1 MRRPCRD
8 NTYFLRR
15 LQPSVSMEEKAGP
28 PQPIL
33 IQAGTDTEPETVK
46 AEPQHAVSM
55 AVGVNETGGGLQEA
69 VDHYRLTLSTKPNIV
84 GMSVLGFLL
93 AFVVPFFIVMGML
106 DSWST
111 STGDDGAFGF
121 CCFSILTGIGLV
133 LVASTKDNAWRKEVK
148 LAKERVINEAGL
160 KAPAA
165 STTPLVVAGVLFL
178 GGFLAQS
185 LPSSDSDVISAL
197 LFILALIASMF
208 VLAMGAEANKIPEKY
223 FEAVLN
229 QVREEE

>member
-1 MRRPCRD
+1 MKE
-8 NTYFLRR
+8 T
-15 LQPSVSMEEKAGP
+15 AGP

-33 IQAGTDTEPETVK
+33 IQAGEGHEPEAVK
-46 AEPQHAVSM
+46 AEPQHDVSM
-55 AVGVNETGGGLQEA
+55 AVGVNERGEGLQEA

-84 GMSVLGFLL
+84 GLLVLGSLL
-93 AFVVPFFIVMGML
+93 LFVVPLTLLGEVFY
-106 DSWST
+106 
-111 STGDDGAFGF
+111 DDDAANF

-185 LPSSDSDVISAL
+185 LPSSDGDVISAL

>member
-1 MRRPCRD
+1 M
-8 NTYFLRR
+8 THEML
-15 LQPSVSMEEKAGP
+15 LSVSMEEKSRP

-33 IQAGTDTEPETVK
+33 IQAGEGHEPEAVK
-46 AEPQHAVSM
+46 AEPQHDVSM
-55 AVGVNETGGGLQEA
+55 AVGVNERGEGLQEA

-84 GMSVLGFLL
+84 GLLVLGFLL
-93 AFVVPFFIVMGML
+93 AIVVPFFIVMGML

-165 STTPLVVAGVLFL
+165 STTPVVVAGVLFL
-178 GGFLAQS
+178 GSFLAPS
-185 LPSSDSDVISAL
+185 LPFSYSDVISAL
-197 LFILALIASMF
+197 LFILALIATIF
-208 VLAMGAEANKIPEKY
+208 VVAMTGEANKIPEKY
-223 FEAVLN
+223 FQAVLN
-229 QVREEE
+229 QVQEEE

>member
-1 MRRPCRD
+1 MKE
-8 NTYFLRR
+8 T
-15 LQPSVSMEEKAGP
+15 AGP

-33 IQAGTDTEPETVK
+33 IQAGEGHEPEAVK
-46 AEPQHAVSM
+46 AEPQHDVSM
-55 AVGVNETGGGLQEA
+55 AVGVNERGEGLQEA

-84 GMSVLGFLL
+84 GLLVLGSLL
-93 AFVVPFFIVMGML
+93 LFVVPLTLLGEVFY
-106 DSWST
+106 
-111 STGDDGAFGF
+111 DDDAANF
-121 CCFSILTGIGLV
+121 CCFSIITGSVLF

-197 LFILALIASMF
+197 LFILALIATIF
-208 VLAMGAEANKIPEKY
+208 VVAMTGEANKIPEKY
-223 FEAVLN
+223 FQAVLN
-229 QVREEE
+229 QVQEEE

>member
-1 MRRPCRD
+1 MSDGSTPD
-8 NTYFLRR
+8 
-15 LQPSVSMEEKAGP
+15 GP

-33 IQAGTDTEPETVK
+33 IQAGEGDEPEAVK
-46 AEPQHAVSM
+46 AEPQHAVPM
-55 AVGVNETGGGLQEA
+55 AVGVNERGEGLQEA

-84 GMSVLGFLL
+84 GLLVLGSLL
-93 AFVVPFFIVMGML
+93 LFVVPLTLLGEVFY
-106 DSWST
+106 
-111 STGDDGAFGF
+111 DDDAANF
-121 CCFSILTGIGLV
+121 CCFSIITGSVLF